1 VEKFKPVTWSPMPDR
16 ASGFHSTWENDDIRV
31 SHTVL
36 DFLDGTREAVMTVHK
51 LQDGKIVEI
60 ETDAP
65 PVSG

>member
-1 VEKFKPVTWSPMPDR
+1 MPDR
-16 ASGFHSTWENDDIRV
+16 ASGFHSTWENDAIRV
-31 SHTVL
+31 SHTVM